1 MAETVVAVFR
11 EHRSAEQ
18 AVRDM
23 KEQGIGD
30 DEISLIAKD
39 EGARRGGGEEPS
51 YEDQNLAD
59 GTTTGGA
66 LGGLAGLLAGAGAL
80 LIPGIGP
87 IIAAGPLAGA
97 LTGVVTGG
105 VAGGLIDYGIPE
117 ERGQHYEDRVR
128 EGKILVTVRS
138 RGEDAESAVEILK
151 ENGAEEVET
160 H

>member
-1 MAETVVAVFR
+1 MEKTVVAIFR
-11 EHRSAEQ
+11 DHRAAESS
-18 AVRDM
+18 VRDM
-23 KEQGIGD
+23 KEKGISD
-30 DEISLIAKD
+30 KDISLIARD
-39 EGARRGGGEEPS
+39 EERRDSGGEMS

-87 IIAAGPLAGA
+87 IIAAGPLAGG

-117 ERGQHYEDRVR
+117 ERGQHYEDKVR
-128 EGKILVTVRS
+128 EGRILV
-138 RGEDAESAVEILK
+138 SARTDERNADSAMEVFK
-151 ENGAEEVET
+151 ENGAEEVEI